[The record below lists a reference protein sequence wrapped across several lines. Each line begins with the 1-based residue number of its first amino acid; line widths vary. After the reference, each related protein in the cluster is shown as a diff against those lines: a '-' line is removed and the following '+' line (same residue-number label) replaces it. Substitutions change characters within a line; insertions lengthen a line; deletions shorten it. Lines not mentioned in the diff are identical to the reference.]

1 MRVLRKLY
9 RDLTHMIL
17 LMIHSHFLQQSH
29 LIRKCIKNFGL
40 LVEKKNKQ
48 QFLLITVLE

>member
-29 LIRKCIKNFGL
+29 LIRKCIKKFWPVSG
-40 LVEKKNKQ
+40 EKKQGAIFINHCS
-48 QFLLITVLE
+48 E